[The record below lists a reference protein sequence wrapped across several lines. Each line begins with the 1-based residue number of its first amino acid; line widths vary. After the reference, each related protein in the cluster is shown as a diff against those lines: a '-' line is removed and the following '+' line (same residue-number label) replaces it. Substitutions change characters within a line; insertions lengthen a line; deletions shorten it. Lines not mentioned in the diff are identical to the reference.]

1 MSKQT
6 VTGSIFD
13 GLNRKSGETES
24 NDQVQIVSL
33 PPSAK
38 TLESFPV
45 DQIFLGTN
53 VRKIYTN
60 LDELAKSINENGLL
74 EPIGIERDPDP
85 KTGKRKLVYGHRRFK
100 AISEILKWSAVK
112 AVLVDSKQTETA
124 EQRSIVQLIE
134 NIQREDIPDSDL
146 AISLKEIKSRLNLSN
161 SELAKKF
168 SKSESW
174 IKAKIDHSSLLEKGL
189 PADLPTSFLNETKG
203 LPDKKRIELL
213 EKAFKGHWTRAKLR
227 DEVTSKKGLPADLR
241 TPISKTAQNR
251 NREVSPK
258 DKIKSLQNEIKALE
272 SQLKAKKNELAKLSK
287 LKIKPG
293 K

>member
-13 GLNRKSGETES
+13 GLNRKSGESES
-24 NDQVQIVSL
+24 NDQVQVVSL

-38 TLESFPV
+38 ALESFPV

-60 LDELAKSINENGLL
+60 LEELAKSINENGLL

-100 AISEILKWSAVK
+100 AISEILKWSVVK
-112 AVLVDSKQTETA
+112 AVLVESKQTETA

-146 AISLKEIKSRLNLSN
+146 AISLKEIKSRLNLN
-161 SELAKKF
+161 NAELGKKF

-174 IKAKIDHSSLLEKGL
+174 IKAKIDHSNLISQGL
-189 PADLPTSFLNETKG
+189 STDLPTSFLNETKG
-203 LPDKKRIELL
+203 LPDKRRIVILESAIREGWTQKQVRAAIIK
-213 EKAFKGHWTRAKLR
+213 EKADGKPQKNI
-227 DEVTSKKGLPADLR
+227 P
-241 TPISKTAQNR
+241 KTVQNR
-251 NREVSPK
+251 NREASPK
-258 DKIKSLQNEIKALE
+258 DRIKSLQNEIKALE

-287 LKIKPG
+287 LKTKPG